1 MISETLSLYLH
12 ITNSQTL
19 KLTTMKKQEMVQ
31 VMIAEE
37 KQLWK
42 EMMECIDKF
51 GMRDPFTD
59 LAVARWSV
67 INQLV
72 CKLLIK

>member
-1 MISETLSLYLH
+1 
-12 ITNSQTL
+12 
-19 KLTTMKKQEMVQ
+19 MKKQEMVQ

>member
-1 MISETLSLYLH
+1 MI
-12 ITNSQTL
+12 
-19 KLTTMKKQEMVQ
+19 Q

-42 EMMECIDKF
+42 DMMECIDKL
-51 GMRDPFTD
+51 GMRDPITD
-59 LAVARWSV
+59 IAVARWSV

-72 CKLLIK
+72 CKLLGK

>member
-1 MISETLSLYLH
+1 
-12 ITNSQTL
+12 
-19 KLTTMKKQEMVQ
+19 MVQ

-42 EMMECIDKF
+42 EMMECIDKL
-51 GMRDPFTD
+51 GMKDPITD

-67 INQLV
+67 INKLV